1 MNYTQF
7 KHKYQHLPII
17 WSKDIIDLLP
27 AKQNVKSP
35 DRQIILNQLYR
46 WQEQGLIV
54 KLKRGIYLLN
64 ENDRKIQPSRSFI
77 ANQLY
82 MPSYVSLEYALNF
95 YGLIPEKV
103 ADVTSVTTKKTTRFS
118 AQKGTFIYQHVKP
131 GAFRGF
137 KTFKDEAGL
146 TFFMALPEK
155 AIVDFIYLNLEKFKA
170 ADPEIFEQS
179 YRFQNLE
186 DLDKKLIMEFTA
198 LYDSPKLIR
207 VLQSFCA
214 FMDRETKS

>member
-1 MNYTQF
+1 MKYTQF

-17 WSKDIIDLLP
+17 WSKNIEGGS
-27 AKQNVKSP
+27 QN
-35 DRQIILNQLYR
+35 RQIILNQLYR

-64 ENDRKIQPSRSFI
+64 ENDRKIDPSRSFI

-103 ADVTSVTTKKTTRFS
+103 ADLTSVTTKKTTRFS
-118 AQKGTFIYQHVKP
+118 AQEGTFIYQHIKP

-137 KTFKDEAGL
+137 KTFKDEANL

-155 AIVDFIYLNLEKFKA
+155 AVVDFIYLNLEKFKV
-170 ADPEIFEQS
+170 ADSKIFERS

-186 DLDKKLIMEFTA
+186 DLDKKLIMELTA
-198 LYDSPKLIR
+198 LYGSPKLIR
-207 VLQSFCA
+207 ILELFCA
-214 FMDRETKS
+214 FVDRETKS

>member
-7 KHKYQHLPII
+7 KHKYQHLPVI
-17 WSKDIIDLLP
+17 WSKDVEGDP
-27 AKQNVKSP
+27 KN
-35 DRQIILNQLYR
+35 RQIILNQLYR
-46 WQEQGLIV
+46 WQGQGLIT

-64 ENDRKIQPSRSFI
+64 ENDRKIEPSRSFI

-103 ADVTSVTTKKTTRFS
+103 ADVTSVATKKTARFG
-118 AQKGTFIYQHVKP
+118 AREGTFIYQHVKP

-155 AIVDFIYLNLEKFKA
+155 AVVDFIYLNLEKFGID
-170 ADPEIFEQS
+170 DPGIFEQS

-186 DLDKKLIMEFTA
+186 DLNKKLMMEFAA
-198 LYDSPKLIR
+198 LYGSPKLMR
-207 VLQSFCA
+207 VLELFCSFI
-214 FMDRETKS
+214 DRETKP

>member
-1 MNYTQF
+1 MTYAQF
-7 KHKYQHLPII
+7 KNTYQHLPVI
-17 WSKDIIDLLP
+17 WSKDIEGGFP
-27 AKQNVKSP
+27 N
-35 DRQIILNQLYR
+35 RQLILNQLCR
-46 WQEQGLIV
+46 WQEQGLIR
-54 KLKRGIYLLN
+54 KLKKGVYLLN
-64 ENDRKIQPSRSFI
+64 ENDRRVDPSRSFI
-77 ANQLY
+77 ANQLC
-82 MPSYVSLEYALNF
+82 MPSYVSLEYALSF

-118 AQKGTFIYQHVKP
+118 TREGTFIYQHVKP
-131 GAFRGF
+131 AAFRGF

-155 AIVDFIYLNLEKFKA
+155 AVVDFVYLNLEKFKA
-170 ADPEIFEQS
+170 AAPEIFERS

-186 DLDKKLIMEFTA
+186 DLSKKLIVEFTA

-214 FMDRETKS
+214 LMDREAKS

>member
-7 KHKYQHLPII
+7 KHKYQHSPLI
-17 WSKDIIDLLP
+17 WSKDIEGD
-27 AKQNVKSP
+27 SP
-35 DRQIILNQLYR
+35 NRQIILNQLYR

-54 KLKRGIYLLN
+54 KLKKGIYLLN
-64 ENDRKIQPSRSFI
+64 ENDRKIDPSRSFI

-103 ADVTSVTTKKTTRFS
+103 ADLTSVTTKKTTRFS
-118 AQKGTFIYQHVKP
+118 AQEGTFIYQHIKP

-137 KTFKDEAGL
+137 KTFKDEANL

-155 AIVDFIYLNLEKFKA
+155 AVVDFIYLNLEKFKV
-170 ADPEIFEQS
+170 ADSKIFERS

-186 DLDKKLIMEFTA
+186 DLDKKLIMELTA
-198 LYDSPKLIR
+198 LYGSPKLIR
-207 VLQSFCA
+207 ILELFCA
-214 FMDRETKS
+214 FVDRETKP